1 MARPEWVNQVKLSR
15 TLGMRILLGAILI
28 VVALSTN
35 RSFLGWGLFVI
46 FAVLF
51 VPVGRARS
59 FLFSFVPYAAVW
71 FIFTFLRSL
80 ADETVLAETLNT
92 RVSQLERWLF
102 GGQLPTIQLQDR
114 FFDPASMHWYDYFF
128 TGIHWSYFIIPHAV
142 AVWLWLRQPQL
153 FRHFMSALALSLA
166 VGLCIYF
173 LIPSNPPWLA
183 PEPINSP
190 SAAPVYRVMESVG
203 RQLGAG
209 LYNASYRVIG
219 ESNPIAAMPSIHMAV
234 TFLIVF
240 PLFRAGRW
248 WSIAAW
254 VYCALMAYALVY
266 LGEHY
271 VVDIIVG
278 VLITTYAWFAAGT
291 WMNRVAPFVFA
302 KVTQEATG
310 VTPDRRPEP
319 AVSAR

>member
-1 MARPEWVNQVKLSR
+1 MKWPKWVREFKFSR
-15 TLGMRILLGAILI
+15 SLAIRLILGALL
-28 VVALSTN
+28 VAIALLTN
-35 RSFLGWGLFVI
+35 LGFLGWGLFLV

-59 FLFSFVPYAAVW
+59 CVFSFVPYAAVW
-71 FIFTFLRSL
+71 FIFTALRSL
-80 ADETVLAETLNT
+80 ADETRLAKTLNT
-92 RVSQLERWLF
+92 NVSRLERWLF
-102 GGQLPTIQLQDR
+102 NGQLPTVILQDR
-114 FFDPASMHWYDYFF
+114 FYDPTHLHWYDYFC
-128 TGIHWSYFIIPHAV
+128 TGVHWSYFIIPHAV
-142 AVWLWLRQPQL
+142 AVWLWLRRPQL
-153 FRHFMSALALSLA
+153 FRHYLSALTLLLS

-190 SAAPVYRVMESVG
+190 SAAPVYRVMEAVG
-203 RQLGAG
+203 KQLGGG

-240 PLFRAGRW
+240 PLFKAGRVW
-248 WSIAAW
+248 GFL
-254 VYCALMAYALVY
+254 ALAYAAIMGYSLIY

-271 VVDIIVG
+271 FVDVTVG

-291 WMNRVAPFVFA
+291 WMNKVAPYVFGRITP
-302 KVTQEATG
+302 VSTG
-310 VTPDRRPEP
+310 VAPERRPEP
-319 AVSAR
+319 AGSS